1 MIFHSYVKLP
11 EGVYIYIS
19 LYIPLYPNKILG
31 TIQLLGYPHVPLAP
45 RTWTHLDHP
54 TSIIGHVPGLVNVNR
69 KLWKDPPML
78 FMGKSTIATG
88 PWLQ

>member
-1 MIFHSYVKLP
+1 MLNYQRVCIYIYHYIFH
-11 EGVYIYIS
+11 
-19 LYIPLYPNKILG
+19 YIPIKSLAPSSYWG
-31 TIQLLGYPHVPLAP
+31 TPHVPLAP